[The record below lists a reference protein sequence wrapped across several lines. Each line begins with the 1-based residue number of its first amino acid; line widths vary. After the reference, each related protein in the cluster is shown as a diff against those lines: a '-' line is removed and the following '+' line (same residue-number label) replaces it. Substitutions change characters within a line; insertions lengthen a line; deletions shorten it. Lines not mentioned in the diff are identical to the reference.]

1 MRNSIRFVFFL
12 TLAVSTAIIDGTALY
27 AQDTRK
33 KIIYRKKTTVDFDDA
48 VVEGKGKNP
57 EGVYVVTPPKRK
69 FKGLL
74 RLRTNFHKEL
84 IRDTLLLK

>member
-1 MRNSIRFVFFL
+1 MNFIVRALIVSVFVSSMML
-12 TLAVSTAIIDGTALY
+12 IDVTPLY
-27 AQDTRK
+27 AQQSRK